1 VTAWSLKGK
10 VCLVTGA
17 TGGIGLAAARGVAR
31 EGATVVL
38 VGRDSRK
45 GVAAAAAISEETGNP
60 AVECLQADLSSQAE
74 VRRLAHDFRERHD
87 RLHVL
92 VNNVGVARSRRV
104 ETVDGIEMTF
114 ALNQLTPFL
123 LTHLLLDLLEASA
136 PARIIN
142 VSSGLH
148 ARARLD
154 LGDLQRARHYRG
166 NPAYA
171 QSKLAN
177 VMFTYELARRL
188 RGTGVTV
195 NAMNPG
201 LVSTRFGMDSGAG
214 MRLAKTFA
222 NARGGKSAEAGADTI
237 VWLAS
242 SPDVEG
248 VSGRYFEKRREVRSS
263 DGSYEKAPAI
273 RLWKACAD
281 LTGVQRSRGAG
292 RRTTEE

>member
-1 VTAWSLKGK
+1 MEWSLKGK
-10 VCLVTGA
+10 VCMVTGA
-17 TGGIGLAAARGVAR
+17 TGGIGLAAARGLAR

-45 GVAAAAAISEETGNP
+45 GATAVAAISEETGNP
-60 AVECLQADLSSQAE
+60 VVECLQADLSSQAE
-74 VRRLAHDFRERHD
+74 IRRLARDFRERHD

-92 VNNVGVARSRRV
+92 VNNVGVSLSRRV

-114 ALNQLTPFL
+114 ALNQLSPFL
-123 LTHLLLDLLEASA
+123 LTLLLLDLLEAGA

-154 LGDLQRARHYRG
+154 LGDLQGARHYRG
-166 NPAYA
+166 NSAYS

-201 LVSTRFGMDSGAG
+201 LVSSNLGMDSGAG
-214 MRLAKTFA
+214 MRLAKKFA
-222 NARGGKSAEAGADTI
+222 NAIGGKSAEAGADTI

-242 SPDVEG
+242 SPGVEG
-248 VSGRYFEKRREVRSS
+248 ATGKYFEKRREVRSS
-263 DGSYEKAPAI
+263 DGSYEKAPAV

-281 LTGVQRSRGAG
+281 LTGIRLSRDANP
-292 RRTTEE
+292 RMPEE